1 MQLTQRQRRLCGS
14 IAAAAAAGWFLLAST
29 LISSSSSK
37 DYDYIDGDLLRG
49 GRHEFQD
56 HRSLDLMPVKE
67 VLRYRGFMKN
77 VKAKP
82 RHWWNDIDYGQ
93 RGLCGGAK
101 CFFLSTSNP
110 NNGYLISNA
119 IDSKGRGFDETLKAY
134 NYALELELKY
144 NIRHFFSAP
153 PFETITPWHFK
164 HKLQG
169 EYISFYEGAES
180 LIIQPSHT
188 APEGSIIIRCYND
201 RVLYDRL
208 GFIMRFMNQEAK
220 QRLIGGLED
229 TISLVELEPRL
240 VKDFQLMIGKDGQ
253 TYHLDLDRVEGGNP
267 RRNERQFF
275 AGCLENAIESVKKS
289 MNENEST
296 NENESSV
303 N

>member
-14 IAAAAAAGWFLLAST
+14 IAATAGLFLLAST
-29 LISSSSSK
+29 INSSPSSE
-37 DYDYIDGDLLRG
+37 DYDYIDGGLLRD

-56 HRSLDLMPVKE
+56 YRGLSLTPVKE